1 MSQRAKTWSVAAAAA
16 GTVLAGAIFGG
27 GQGSI
32 DQGWIA
38 LTVLWAGSLSLS
50 LTGSWLLERYKRT
63 RTRPFRI
70 LGHGAILAAAG
81 ATLLLA
87 STVRWFDTRVGEVFG
102 GGLLGSTW
110 AAAVLVNVRS
120 FIKGPDAPPP
130 LRWRDLTAPRP
141 QR

>member
-1 MSQRAKTWSVAAAAA
+1 MTHSAKTWSVAAAAA
-16 GTVLAGAIFGG
+16 GTVLAGAIFGIG
-27 GQGSI
+27 T
-32 DQGWIA
+32 GWIA
-38 LTVLWAGSLSLS
+38 LTVLWAGSLSLA

-63 RTRPFRI
+63 RTRPFQI
-70 LGHGAILAAAG
+70 LGYGAILAAAG
-81 ATLLLA
+81 ATLLLT

-102 GGLLGSTW
+102 GVLLGSAW
-110 AAAVLVNVRS
+110 AAAALVNVRS

>member
-1 MSQRAKTWSVAAAAA
+1 MSQHAKTWSVAAAAA
-16 GTVLAGAIFGG
+16 GTVMAGAIFGVG
-27 GQGSI
+27 K
-32 DQGWIA
+32 GWIV
-38 LTVLWAGSLSLS
+38 LTILWAGSVSLS
-50 LTGSWLLERYKRT
+50 MTGSWLLERYKRT

-70 LGHGAILAAAG
+70 LGAGAILAAAG
-81 ATLLLA
+81 VTLLLV

-102 GGLLGSTW
+102 GVLLGSAW
-110 AAAVLVNVRS
+110 AAAALVNVRS

>member
-1 MSQRAKTWSVAAAAA
+1 MSQRVKTWSAAAAAA
-16 GTVLAGAIFGG
+16 GTVLAGAIFGVG
-27 GQGSI
+27 K
-32 DQGWIA
+32 GWIA

-50 LTGSWLLERYKRT
+50 LIGSWLLERYKRT

-70 LGHGAILAAAG
+70 LGHGAILAAAV

-102 GGLLGSTW
+102 GVLLGCAW

-141 QR
+141 QP